1 MTKKSFISKN
11 FCLELENII
20 ECQKCKTQ
28 SISYEKNFTLPLPLI
43 DLTQAPLKFDD
54 GLKNIFMTKH
64 LKRTCQKCNEKTQ
77 TTISRKISYL
87 PEMLIIQL
95 QRMDMNQRKIKR
107 LIEYPE
113 NNLNLSPFLSQKS
126 NIEKTL
132 YSLSVICNHSGE
144 TIQSGHYYT
153 YAKNP
158 YIKKWHIFNDEK
170 VEDLKLANSPLVNE
184 NGYILFYE
192 KNK

>member
-1 MTKKSFISKN
+1 MTKKTFISKN

-20 ECQKCKTQ
+20 ECGKCKTK
-28 SISYEKNFTLPLPLI
+28 SISYEKNFTLPLPLL
-43 DLTQAPLKFDD
+43 DFTQTPLKFNE
-54 GLKNIFMTKH
+54 GLNNIFMTKN
-64 LKRTCQKCNEKTQ
+64 LKRTCYKCNEKTE

-87 PEMLIIQL
+87 PEMFIIQL

-107 LIEYPE
+107 LVDYPE
-113 NNLNLSPFLSQKS
+113 NNLNLSPFLSNKYHT
-126 NIEKTL
+126 EKTS
-132 YSLSVICNHSGE
+132 YNLSVICNHFGE

-158 YIKKWHIFNDEK
+158 ETKKWFEFNDEK
-170 VEDLKLANSPLVNE
+170 VTDLNFRSQPLVNE